1 MATKLSA
8 AWKPP
13 ICLVVCRSGFAVAA
27 EAVDQSS
34 SVFPAE
40 GMNLVAG
47 TELCPRL
54 VLGPALRAPGLPCTN
69 RGVPGLS
76 EVPAIL
82 SKENPVLPLC

>member
-1 MATKLSA
+1 M
-8 AWKPP
+8 
-13 ICLVVCRSGFAVAA
+13 AA

-47 TELCPRL
+47 TELCPWL

-69 RGVPGLS
+69 RGVPGFL

-82 SKENPVLPLC
+82 SKENPVVLPLC